1 MKTYY
6 LKRRVIEMINGY
18 SLIFPE
24 PLVACDGTEY
34 YSCRAPDGEFALLVS
49 CKDRQHYKNLA
60 RKLKK
65 LGKRERSLYR
75 FSCASDSDETTNGE
89 SGSVTEKILSR
100 SADSFSGDFSPSDAG
115 GAVDFDASQCA
126 D

>member
-1 MKTYY
+1 
-6 LKRRVIEMINGY
+6 MINGY

-34 YSCRAPDGEFALLVS
+34 YSCRAPDGEFTLLVS

-65 LGKRERSLYR
+65 LGKRERSLCR
-75 FSCASDSDETTNGE
+75 FSCASDSDETTKAANSLLDAARRGA
-89 SGSVTEKILSR
+89 R
-100 SADSFSGDFSPSDAG
+100 SAKT
-115 GAVDFDASQCA
+115 AVL
-126 D
+126 